1 MRLPGAVA
9 ICVPTGYTL
18 IMRSFEIKPLG
29 DDVSPVAKTAPHSAL
44 RILVVD
50 DNLDQVHTLA
60 YLLKDRGHHV
70 DYAINGI
77 VALDL
82 AQRLKPNA
90 ILLDIA
96 LPDAHG
102 TTVARNL
109 RGMPGFENLFIVGIT
124 GQSIS
129 RDEAIRSGFDE
140 LLRKPLDAA
149 VLDAVLARRFP
160 KS

>member
-1 MRLPGAVA
+1 MRGL
-9 ICVPTGYTL
+9 
-18 IMRSFEIKPLG
+18 EIEILG
-29 DDVSPVAKTAPHSAL
+29 KSVNHAAKTAPQRAL

-82 AQRLKPNA
+82 AQRLKPHA
-90 ILLDIA
+90 ILLDIG
-96 LPDAHG
+96 LPDAKG

-124 GQSIS
+124 GLSMS
-129 RDEAIRSGFDE
+129 REEAIRDGLDE
-140 LLRKPLDAA
+140 LLRKPIDSA
-149 VLDAVLARRFP
+149 VLDGLLAARFC

>member
-1 MRLPGAVA
+1 VNAATKATPQR
-9 ICVPTGYTL
+9 
-18 IMRSFEIKPLG
+18 
-29 DDVSPVAKTAPHSAL
+29 AL

-60 YLLKDRGHHV
+60 YLLKDRGHRV

-82 AQRLKPNA
+82 AQRLKPDA
-90 ILLDIA
+90 ILLDIG

-109 RGMPGFENLFIVGIT
+109 RGMPGFEKLFIVGIT
-124 GQSIS
+124 GQSLS
-129 RDEAIRSGFDE
+129 REEALRSGFDE
-140 LLRKPLDAA
+140 LLRKPLDTA
-149 VLDAVLARRFP
+149 VLDGLLAARFSKP
-160 KS
+160 